1 MCAMMVSFRKACFG
15 LRRSVPLLLVG
26 WLGASGLRAEDL
38 YVDYSPKPR
47 VQRLTRP
54 TVCILDPHAEVDIAT
69 SHERGHRLL
78 AYVSLVEVAQG
89 SVVDGLA
96 QRHGLVTLG
105 TNEDWNSHLLDIL
118 SPAWADFIIDQC
130 AAPALAKGYDGLFFD
145 TLDSV
150 ERLAGADLPLL
161 KRYQSALAKII
172 EQIARRWPGKPLVV
186 NRGFALLP
194 RLKSHL
200 SGVLIESVYH
210 SFDPATKRYR
220 VLSEADSAWVEGRI
234 RMVQNLGLKVY
245 AVDYASPV
253 ERAEALRAVRR
264 LRELGCI
271 PFVTSHRLNGD
282 IVAPEP

>member
-1 MCAMMVSFRKACFG
+1 MMVSFRTACSS
-15 LRRSVPLLLVG
+15 LRRTVSLVVAA
-26 WLGASGLRAEDL
+26 WFGASIAQAEDL
-38 YVDYSPKPR
+38 YVDYSLKPR

-54 TVCILDPHAEVDIAT
+54 TLCILDPHAEVDIAT
-69 SHERGHRLL
+69 SHARGHRLL

-89 SVVDGLA
+89 SAVDGLA
-96 QRHGLVTLG
+96 QRHSLVAIG
-105 TNEDWNSHLLDIL
+105 TNKDWNSHLLDIL
-118 SPAWADFIIDQC
+118 SPAWADFIVDQC
-130 AAPALAKGYDGLFFD
+130 VAPALAKGYDGLFFD

-150 ERLAGADLPLL
+150 ERLAGADVPLL
-161 KRYQSALAKII
+161 KRYQSALAKVV

-194 RLKSHL
+194 RLKTHL

-220 VLSEADSAWVEGRI
+220 MLSEADSAWVEDRI

-253 ERAEALRAVRR
+253 QRAEALRAVRR
-264 LRELGCI
+264 LRALGCI